1 MKRLYLFLGKR
12 LLFVIPQLFGIT
24 LVSFL
29 FLQLIPGDPAVLMAG
44 PFATPSVLENLRISI
59 SRERDKCLMMKG
71 NTWIKMRFI

>member
-29 FLQLIPGDPAVLMAG
+29 FLQLIPGDPAVFMAG
-44 PFATPSVLENLRISI
+44 HCDTLRFRKLK
-59 SRERDKCLMMKG
+59 SRVG
-71 NTWIKMRFI
+71 TG